1 MKSSGSCSDLHTL
14 NFIGFCNTETSSTGS
29 FVRLAFLAG
38 FSLPFPP
45 GSGFW
50 MDCPSSGCASSS
62 GVQPGVCFSSSYLR
76 LVAFFDFVSWRP
88 LFFGLM
94 VRMGGTSTVSHCAIF
109 AHHFLPPTRSSIASF
124 RPSVM
129 KDSQSTFNPSYTAMT
144 KSFLYFGMAG
154 GRGCTNPYSSN
165 TRATSLNNRSFPPC
179 VRYALLLREY
189 SPKFSSKISL
199 VGHSTDCSPPACSH
213 VRACTA
219 PSIISDRSIV
229 VAACFGSSC
238 GGVSAICRNPS
249 KPLSASHC
257 LASSK
262 SAMEPVSSSSVCCRA
277 LGLCSVCLSVLLF
290 LRACHSENS
299 RNVGFP

>member
-1 MKSSGSCSDLHTL
+1 M
-14 NFIGFCNTETSSTGS
+14 
-29 FVRLAFLAG
+29 
-38 FSLPFPP
+38 
-45 GSGFW
+45 
-50 MDCPSSGCASSS
+50 
-62 GVQPGVCFSSSYLR
+62 
-76 LVAFFDFVSWRP
+76 VAFFGVVSWSP

-94 VRMGGTSTVSHCAIF
+94 VRTGGTSTVNDCAPP
-109 AHHFLPPTRSSIASF
+109 AHGFLPSTRSLIASF
-124 RPSVM
+124 RPSVI
-129 KDSQSTFNPSYTAMT
+129 KDTQFTFNPSYAAMT
-144 KSFLYFGMAG
+144 KLALYFGMAG
-154 GRGCTNPYSSN
+154 GQGCTNSYSSN
-165 TRATSLNNRSFPPC
+165 TRATSLNSKSFPPY